1 MKSPIIIA
9 LDFDDAG
16 QALRF
21 SERID
26 PSICRL
32 KIGKE
37 LFTASGPR
45 IVESLMKKGFEIFL
59 DLKFHDIP
67 NTVASA
73 CRAAANLGVWMVNV
87 HAMGG
92 SVMMEKAR
100 EAVNA
105 SNCKLIAVTLLTSMG
120 IEEIREIG
128 LTGAPEEIVLRLAT
142 LAKSSG
148 LDGVVCSAQEAAML
162 RSEFGSHFCLVTPG
176 IRPAGSELHDQKR
189 IMTPKMAI
197 ESGSDYLVMGRP
209 IREAQDPNLAI
220 EAILDEI
227 R

>member
-9 LDFDDAG
+9 LDFADAG

-26 PSICRL
+26 PSLCRL

-73 CRAAANLGVWMVNV
+73 CRAAASLGVWMVNV

-92 SVMMEKAR
+92 SVMMKKAR
-100 EAVNA
+100 EAIND

-162 RSEFGSHFCLVTPG
+162 RSEFGPDFRLVTPG
-176 IRPAGSELHDQKR
+176 IRPAGTELHDQKR

-197 ESGSDYLVMGRP
+197 DAGSDYLVMGRP